1 MSSYKTD
8 DERDI
13 KKSTKDFQNLEDRQ
27 KASLIELYQDEF
39 DHEIKQYEEFNK
51 RGDYFHAKLHFSKSL
66 SLAAGS
72 IPLPVSSTL
81 TTISS

>member
-8 DERDI
+8 DERDRILENI

-39 DHEIKQYEEFNK
+39 YHEIKQYEEFNK
-51 RGDYFHAKLHFSKSL
+51 RGDYFHAKLHFDKANSANELIKNL
-66 SLAAGS
+66 RKL
-72 IPLPVSSTL
+72 
-81 TTISS
+81 